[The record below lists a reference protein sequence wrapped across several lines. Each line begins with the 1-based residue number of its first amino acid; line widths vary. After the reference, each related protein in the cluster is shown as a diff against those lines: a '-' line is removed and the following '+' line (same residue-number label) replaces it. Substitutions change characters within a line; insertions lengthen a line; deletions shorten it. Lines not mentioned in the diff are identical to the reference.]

1 LRRNNL
7 NETLERLKALDKAT
21 REKNQIQADTRRPPY
36 RPNISE
42 VEGKLVINSEQRNS
56 KKGNTYEAAIFVI
69 ENPTVYAAR
78 EPHMGGSFIWETI
91 WSDRANSAMGYFLD
105 SLEACGGDIEGI
117 ANGATVRLVDTFMH
131 DPYGRTRK
139 WTGNDGI
146 EHEDP
151 DGEWYYMV
159 VDFKAGAAAGASA
172 EEAAIGYLVGKTADE
187 FKASVL
193 PYLQSQGIVPTGS
206 LQMDIVSGKFVTN
219 ALSAGRVKLGSDG
232 KYELV

>member
-21 REKNQIQADTRRPPY
+21 REKNQIKADTRRPPY
-36 RPNISE
+36 RPNISD
-42 VEGKLVINSEQRNS
+42 VEGKLVINTESRTSQ
-56 KKGNTYEAAIFVI
+56 KGNKYEAAIFVI

-105 SLEACGGDIEGI
+105 SLEACGGDVEGI
-117 ANGATVRLVDTFMH
+117 ANGATVRLVDTFMP

-139 WTGNDGI
+139 WTGNDGV

-159 VDFKAGAAAGASA
+159 TDFKAGAAAGASA
-172 EEAAIGYLVGKTADE
+172 EETAIGYLVGKNADE
-187 FKASVL
+187 FRATVL
-193 PYLQSQGIVPTGS
+193 PYLQSQQVSPTAAM
-206 LQMDIVSGKFVTN
+206 QMDIVQGKFVDN
-219 ALSAGRVKLGSDG
+219 ALSAGRVKLVDG
-232 KYELV
+232 KFQLA

>member
-36 RPNISE
+36 RPNISD
-42 VEGKLVINSEQRNS
+42 VEGKLVINTESRNS

-69 ENPTVYAAR
+69 ENPTVYGAR

-105 SLEACGGDIEGI
+105 SLEACGGDVEGI
-117 ANGATVRLVDTFMH
+117 ANGATVRLVDTFMP

-139 WTGNDGI
+139 WTNNEGV
-146 EHEDP
+146 EHEAP

-159 VDFKAGAAAGASA
+159 TDFKAGAATGASA
-172 EEAAIGYLVGKTADE
+172 EEAAVAYMVGKNAEE
-187 FKASVL
+187 FKSSVL
-193 PYLQSQGIVPTGS
+193 PYLQSQQVAPTAAM
-206 LQMDIVSGKFVTN
+206 QMDIVQGKFTDN
-219 ALSAGRVKLGSDG
+219 ALSAGRVKLVDG
-232 KYELV
+232 KFELA

>member
-69 ENPTVYAAR
+69 DNPTVYAAR

-117 ANGATVRLVDTFMH
+117 ANGATVRLVDTFMP

-139 WTGNDGI
+139 WTGNDGV

-159 VDFKAGAAAGASA
+159 TDFKAGAAAGAST
-172 EEAAIGYLVGKTADE
+172 EEAAIGFMVGKTPEE
-187 FKASVL
+187 FRSTVL
-193 PYLQSQGIVPTGS
+193 PYLQSQGFSPAPNVQLDLAQGRF
-206 LQMDIVSGKFVTN
+206 GTN
-219 ALSAGRVKLGSDG
+219 ALTAGRVKVNADG